1 VGSGDVRVQHQS
13 KGRNGKVVTVISGL
27 PLIQADLTRL
37 SKELKT
43 RCGCG
48 GTAKEGTIEIQ
59 GAHRELIIEELR
71 KRGFS
76 AKAAGGR

>member
-1 VGSGDVRVQHQS
+1 MQHQS

-27 PLIQADLTRL
+27 PLIPSDLTNL
-37 SKELKT
+37 SKELKA